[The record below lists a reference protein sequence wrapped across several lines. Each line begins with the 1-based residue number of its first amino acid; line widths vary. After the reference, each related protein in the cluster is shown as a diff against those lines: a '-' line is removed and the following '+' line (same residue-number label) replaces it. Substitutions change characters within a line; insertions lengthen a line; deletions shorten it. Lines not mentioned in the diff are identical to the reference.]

1 MSCHVCLVKVATR
14 WSQRQVD
21 GVHKCELSQMLS
33 QSCKQLISRI
43 NSFLSCLVYARTEM
57 VADTILHAVE
67 NSRTHLNSQA
77 CKNGFSI
84 IALTCCIDEM
94 RMSVFALGLSV
105 CVFVKEHANWS
116 IWLLVKLK
124 LKNIVFSFQAKRS
137 LPLFCTCF
145 VCTSY
150 QDL

>member
-1 MSCHVCLVKVATR
+1 MT
-14 WSQRQVD
+14 
-21 GVHKCELSQMLS
+21 
-33 QSCKQLISRI
+33 
-43 NSFLSCLVYARTEM
+43 SFLSCLVYARTEM

-67 NSRTHLNSQA
+67 NRRTHLNSQA

-124 LKNIVFSFQAKRS
+124 LKNIVFSFSGQTVS
-137 LPLFCTCF
+137 TIVLYMFCLYLLPGSVKLTHHYVQPILLCSTC
-145 VCTSY
+145 
-150 QDL
+150 